1 MLDARFA
8 KLFDLSGRTALVTG
22 GSSGIGRAMAE
33 ALAGAGA
40 HVLLAARRQDA
51 LELTVRA
58 MTSAGWR
65 ASSEPVDVA
74 DRASIAA
81 LVERLRDAH
90 RHVDILVNAAGINV
104 RQPLETIGDDEWDAT
119 MAANVTGPFLLTRA
133 LAPAMAARG
142 WGRIVNVAS
151 QQAVRAF
158 GHSGAYGASKAA
170 IVGLTRSTAER
181 WSAEG
186 VTCNALMPGFV
197 ITPLTAEAS
206 KDPARVAAMAGRT
219 MIGRNGMPD
228 DFHGVTLLL
237 ASDAGAAITGSMVYV
252 DGGFAAT

>member
-1 MLDARFA
+1 MDARFA
-8 KLFDLSGRTALVTG
+8 KLFDLCGRTALVTG

-40 HVLLAARRQDA
+40 QVLLAARRQDA
-51 LELTVRA
+51 LEVAARA
-58 MTSAGWR
+58 MVSQGWQ
-65 ASSEPVDVA
+65 ASGEPVDVS
-74 DRASIAA
+74 DRASVAA
-81 LVERLRDAH
+81 LLDRLRAGR
-90 RHVDILVNAAGINV
+90 RHIDILVNAAGINL
-104 RQPLETIGDDEWDAT
+104 RMPFEMINDADWDAS
-119 MAANVTGPFLLTRA
+119 MAANVTGPFLLTRG

-158 GHSGAYGASKAA
+158 GNSGAYGASKGA
-170 IVGLTRSTAER
+170 VVSLTRSTAER
-181 WSAEG
+181 WSPHG

-197 ITPLTAEAS
+197 LTPLTAQAAS
-206 KDPARVAAMAGRT
+206 DPARVAAMSART
-219 MIGRNGMPD
+219 MIGRNGTPD

-237 ASDAGAAITGSMVYV
+237 ASDAGAAITGSTVFV